1 MNKTELQQVRD
12 ALKFAYN
19 DCESDFVRDQ
29 KIDPAINLLDADLA
43 RVVEP
48 VLWWRTGAD
57 TVMHNIRFSN
67 PNGGPWTALY
77 ATPQE
82 AAAPEWVP
90 IATAPKDGTRYLAYA
105 PDYGQFVE
113 NHPTGHY
120 AGDWVFNE
128 SRNQWRGHAH
138 SDCRE
143 ATHWMLLPP
152 APKATP

>member
-82 AAAPEWVP
+82 AAAPEWMP
-90 IATAPKDGTRYLAYA
+90 IETAPEGTMILLVDMKAMEVR
-105 PDYGQFVE
+105 DWCFVGWMAGGKLC
-113 NHPTGHY
+113 GHRM
-120 AGDWVFNE
+120 GMP
-128 SRNQWRGHAH
+128 
-138 SDCRE
+138 
-143 ATHWMLLPP
+143 THWMPLPP
-152 APKATP
+152 APEPKL